1 MNRHP
6 AVVISTNLLTGSAWN
21 FVTLQAI
28 LAILLG
34 LFFLFNVKAALIVLA
49 ILLGVLLIGCGF
61 QQLTLLHRSC
71 RWGHWLYGA
80 VLLIAGIFLVAH
92 PLISGLQLLLVLGI
106 WLIFHAFELLIS
118 AWLAGGVPKNVRIL
132 AVLNGIFSLLFGILI
147 LREPIAGVAVVNFIF
162 TFYLLLY
169 GLVTLVIGLRLRRLG
184 RG

>member
-1 MNRHP
+1 MHRHP
-6 AVVISTNLLTGSAWN
+6 AVVVSTNLLAAGSWK
-21 FVTLQAI
+21 FVTIQAV

-34 LFFLFNVKAALIVLA
+34 LFFLFNLKAALILLA

-61 QQLTLLHRSC
+61 QELTLLHRSC

-80 VLLIAGIFLVAH
+80 VLVLAGLCLVAH

-106 WLIFHAFELLIS
+106 WLIFHAFELLIG